1 MLSSF
6 ALLFALAA
14 QGPPAPD
21 AGAMRTVSI
30 GAFTKKGAPVEDLA
44 AAEVTVKEDG
54 EKRPVASVERDQ
66 RPLDVA
72 VVVDSS
78 AAVAGVYRSELV
90 SAVLGFWKSLPA
102 GASVAVFTSGP
113 PSLVVDFGT
122 DSAAAEPVLQ
132 KVACSG
138 KSYAFEAIA
147 DAGRALAAR
156 PASRRALVFVGSSGI
171 ESSQARTAE
180 AMQGIGQ
187 AQATPMV
194 VLLTAIGGAGT
205 GLGGPTAGMSSA
217 WDVEGFFKK
226 MAEAYGGAFTSVLS
240 AQAASK
246 VLATAAADLTAQYR
260 VRYESRGAATAT
272 TVSVGRKDVKV
283 RTGRPQKVSKEI
295 IGIR

>member
-1 MLSSF
+1 
-6 ALLFALAA
+6 
-14 QGPPAPD
+14 
-21 AGAMRTVSI
+21 
-30 GAFTKKGAPVEDLA
+30 
-44 AAEVTVKEDG
+44 
-54 EKRPVASVERDQ
+54 
-66 RPLDVA
+66 
-72 VVVDSS
+72 
-78 AAVAGVYRSELV
+78 
-90 SAVLGFWKSLPA
+90 
-102 GASVAVFTSGP
+102 
-113 PSLVVDFGT
+113 VDFGT
-122 DSAAAEPVLQ
+122 DPAAAEPVLQ

-187 AQATPMV
+187 AQAVPMV
-194 VLLTAIGGAGT
+194 VLLTSIGGAA

-226 MAEAYGGAFTSVLS
+226 MAEAYGGAFTPVLS

-272 TVSVGRKDVKV
+272 IVSVGRKDVKV

>member
-6 ALLFALAA
+6 ALVFALAA

-44 AAEVTVKEDG
+44 LAEVTVKEDG

-78 AAVAGVYRSELV
+78 AAVAEVYRSELV
-90 SAVLGFWKSLPA
+90 SAVLGFWRSLPA

-122 DSAAAEPVLQ
+122 DPAAAEPVLQ

-138 KSYAFEAIA
+138 KSYAFEAMA

-171 ESSQARTAE
+171 ESSHARTAE

-187 AQATPMV
+187 AQAVPMV
-194 VLLTAIGGAGT
+194 VLLTSIGGAA

-226 MAEAYGGAFTSVLS
+226 MAEAYGGAFTPVLS

-272 TVSVGRKDVKV
+272 IVSVGRKDVKV